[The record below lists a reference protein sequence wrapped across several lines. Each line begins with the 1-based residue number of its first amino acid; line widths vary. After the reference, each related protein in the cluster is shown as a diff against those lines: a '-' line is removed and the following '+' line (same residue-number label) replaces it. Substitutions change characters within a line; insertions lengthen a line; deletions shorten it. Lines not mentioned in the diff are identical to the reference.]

1 MALRPA
7 LARAAETLDLA
18 SGERLMRRLLRAL
31 AGALALL
38 ATVLGGTAPA
48 RAQERRPAG
57 YVVAVE
63 APQGAPAPVLRRE
76 GQPIEAQVWTPLFD
90 GDALEVEGAAAVVI
104 ETAKD
109 KRLRVDS
116 ARSPHRVVGEMGG
129 GGRFASLAARLG
141 DLFRAKPEATATN
154 LVGRAAAPPR
164 FTLGAERGQRVA
176 AGAPLWAAWRDGAA
190 PFTLELHSAARSAR
204 APLAAI
210 RTDAQ
215 SAALVAP
222 AGATGALTL
231 LLRDA
236 EGRVAKAE
244 LTVAPA
250 PSPPDWIEAGAP
262 TPETAALARA
272 VELLSRKPARHD
284 FYAAGLLAGRDDAP
298 ARALL
303 DRLAKG
309 GRAP

>member
-1 MALRPA
+1 
-7 LARAAETLDLA
+7 
-18 SGERLMRRLLRAL
+18 MRRLCL
-31 AGALALL
+31 APARVVALL
-38 ATVLGGTAPA
+38 AAILGLITPA
-48 RAQERRPAG
+48 TLITPACAQERRPAG

-63 APQGAPAPVLRRE
+63 APPGAPAPVLRRE

-90 GDALEVEGAAAVVI
+90 GDALEVEGAAALVI

-109 KRLRVDS
+109 KRLRVDA

-129 GGRFASLAARLG
+129 GGRFAALAARLG

-154 LVGRAAAPPR
+154 LVGRADAPPR
-164 FTLGAERGQRVA
+164 FTLGAARGQRVA

-190 PFTLELHSAARSAR
+190 PFTLELLAPARSAR

-215 SAALVAP
+215 SAALVVP
-222 AGATGALTL
+222 AGAAGRLTL

-250 PSPPDWIEAGAP
+250 PSPPDWIAAGAP

-272 VELLSRKPARHD
+272 VGLVAQARPA
-284 FYAAGLLAGRDDAP
+284 
-298 ARALL
+298 
-303 DRLAKG
+303 
-309 GRAP
+309 

>member
-1 MALRPA
+1 
-7 LARAAETLDLA
+7 
-18 SGERLMRRLLRAL
+18 MRRLCLAPAL
-31 AGALALL
+31 ALALL
-38 ATVLGGTAPA
+38 ATILGLAAPA
-48 RAQERRPAG
+48 GAQERRPAG

-63 APQGAPAPVLRRE
+63 APQGAPAPLLRRE

-90 GDALEVEGAAAVVI
+90 GDALEVEGAAALVI

-109 KRLRVDS
+109 KRLRVDA

-129 GGRFASLAARLG
+129 GGRFAALAARLG

-154 LVGRAAAPPR
+154 LVGRADAPPR

-176 AGAPLWAAWRDGAA
+176 AGEPLWAAWRDGAA
-190 PFTLELHSAARSAR
+190 PFTLELLAPARGPD

-215 SAALVAP
+215 SAALNVP
-222 AGATGALTL
+222 AGAAGRLVV

-236 EGRVAKAE
+236 EGRVAKIA

-250 PSPPDWIEAGAP
+250 PAAPDWIAAGAP
-262 TPETAALARA
+262 TSETAALARA

-284 FYAAGLLAGRDDAP
+284 LYAAGLLAGRDDAP